1 MTRRR
6 TRLQLKITESSVT
19 LVNELAYRA
28 LSRDTFHSS
37 ANSKAEVK
45 ATDMNVR
52 PTLRIFRNDF

>member
-1 MTRRR
+1 
-6 TRLQLKITESSVT
+6 
-19 LVNELAYRA
+19 VNELAYRA